1 MLCIIE
7 FLNNKDIKVIN
18 SLNGKINEKFI
29 SIFLSL

>member
-7 FLNNKDIKVIN
+7 FLNKNIKVIN

-29 SIFLSL
+29 SIFFSL